1 MQISKLD
8 AAKLSQETTI
18 KDLKAN
24 ITNLQSKLN
33 KLESEHDELGKKF
46 SSHTVQADSDVK
58 ELQQVKKKKLTDYL
72 LQLKS
77 LPVYVLWSKLDSG
90 QNEIPLSLNPTHS
103 LIMNNKC

>member
-24 ITNLQSKLN
+24 IISLQSKLN

-46 SSHTVQADSDVK
+46 SSHTVQADSEIK
-58 ELQQVKKKKLTDYL
+58 QLQQVKKIIINCLVLESLYTA
-72 LQLKS
+72 LQL
-77 LPVYVLWSKLDSG
+77 V
-90 QNEIPLSLNPTHS
+90 
-103 LIMNNKC
+103 

>member
-18 KDLKAN
+18 KDLRAN

-58 ELQQVKKKKLTDYL
+58 ELQQVKKTKLTDFL
-72 LQLKS
+72 LLKS
-77 LPVYVLWSKLDSG
+77 LPVYVLRSKLHSD

>member
-24 ITNLQSKLN
+24 IISLQSKLN

-46 SSHTVQADSDVK
+46 SSHTVQADSEIK
-58 ELQQVKKKKLTDYL
+58 QLQQVKKNNNRLFSAGKLILIYSSTISVIYMSTVAC
-72 LQLKS
+72 K
-77 LPVYVLWSKLDSG
+77 G
-90 QNEIPLSLNPTHS
+90 QELT
-103 LIMNNKC
+103 K

>member
-24 ITNLQSKLN
+24 IISLQSKLN

-46 SSHTVQADSDVK
+46 SSHTVQADSEIK
-58 ELQQVKKKKLTDYL
+58 QLQQVKKIIIDCLVLESLYTA
-72 LQLKS
+72 LQLYVYCS
-77 LPVYVLWSKLDSG
+77 L
-90 QNEIPLSLNPTHS
+90 
-103 LIMNNKC
+103 

>member
-24 ITNLQSKLN
+24 IISLQSKVN

-46 SSHTVQADSDVK
+46 SSHTVQADSEIK
-58 ELQQVKKKKLTDYL
+58 QLQQVKKIIIDCLVLESLYTA
-72 LQLKS
+72 LQL
-77 LPVYVLWSKLDSG
+77 V
-90 QNEIPLSLNPTHS
+90 
-103 LIMNNKC
+103 

>member
-24 ITNLQSKLN
+24 IISLQSKLN

-46 SSHTVQADSDVK
+46 NSHTVQADSEIK
-58 ELQQVKKKKLTDYL
+58 QLQQVKKNNNRLFSAGKLIYSSTISVIYMSTVAC
-72 LQLKS
+72 K
-77 LPVYVLWSKLDSG
+77 G
-90 QNEIPLSLNPTHS
+90 QELT
-103 LIMNNKC
+103 K

>member
-24 ITNLQSKLN
+24 IISLQSKLN

-46 SSHTVQADSDVK
+46 SSHTVQADSEIK
-58 ELQQVKKKKLTDYL
+58 QLQQVKKIIIDCLVLESLYTAQ
-72 LQLKS
+72 QL
-77 LPVYVLWSKLDSG
+77 V
-90 QNEIPLSLNPTHS
+90 
-103 LIMNNKC
+103 

>member
-58 ELQQVKKKKLTDYL
+58 ELQQVKKKNLTD
-72 LQLKS
+72 
-77 LPVYVLWSKLDSG
+77 
-90 QNEIPLSLNPTHS
+90 
-103 LIMNNKC
+103 

>member
-24 ITNLQSKLN
+24 IISLQSKLN

-46 SSHTVQADSDVK
+46 SSHTVQADSEIK
-58 ELQQVKKKKLTDYL
+58 QLQQVKKKNRLFSAGKLILIYSSTISVIYMSTVAC
-72 LQLKS
+72 K
-77 LPVYVLWSKLDSG
+77 G
-90 QNEIPLSLNPTHS
+90 QELT
-103 LIMNNKC
+103 K

>member
-24 ITNLQSKLN
+24 IISLQSKLN

-46 SSHTVQADSDVK
+46 NSHTVQADSEIK
-58 ELQQVKKKKLTDYL
+58 QLQQVKKKNRLFSAGKLILIYSSTISVIYMSTVAC
-72 LQLKS
+72 K
-77 LPVYVLWSKLDSG
+77 G
-90 QNEIPLSLNPTHS
+90 QELT
-103 LIMNNKC
+103 K

>member
-24 ITNLQSKLN
+24 IISLQSKLN

-46 SSHTVQADSDVK
+46 SSHTVQADSEIK
-58 ELQQVKKKKLTDYL
+58 QLQQVKKIIIDCLVLESLYTA
-72 LQLKS
+72 LQL
-77 LPVYVLWSKLDSG
+77 V
-90 QNEIPLSLNPTHS
+90 
-103 LIMNNKC
+103 

>member
-18 KDLKAN
+18 KDLRAN

-58 ELQQVKKKKLTDYL
+58 QLQQVKKKTNRFFTAEKLTSICVMV
-72 LQLKS
+72 KIKFR
-77 LPVYVLWSKLDSG
+77 PK
-90 QNEIPLSLNPTHS
+90 
-103 LIMNNKC
+103 

>member
-58 ELQQVKKKKLTDYL
+58 ELQQVKKK
-72 LQLKS
+72 
-77 LPVYVLWSKLDSG
+77 
-90 QNEIPLSLNPTHS
+90 QN
-103 LIMNNKC
+103 

>member
-18 KDLKAN
+18 KDLRAN

-58 ELQQVKKKKLTDYL
+58 ELQQVKKNKTNRFFTAEKLTGVCVTV
-72 LQLKS
+72 KITFR
-77 LPVYVLWSKLDSG
+77 SK
-90 QNEIPLSLNPTHS
+90 
-103 LIMNNKC
+103 